1 MAAENA
7 VREFNKFRAKVG
19 VFAHK
24 TTIDMIGTMPS
35 YQWWQQYGG
44 CVPHLQW
51 FAVRVLAMVS
61 SSSGCERVFSKLG
74 WIKNKRRNRL
84 GQKLTEKSIYVH
96 YNLARERRVKVNP
109 PLPSPALLHVAV
121 ACALNVWCMHLA
133 VLCHCES
140 NRSKQ

>member
-7 VREFNKFRAKVG
+7 IHKFNRFRAKVG

-24 TTIDMIGTMPS
+24 TTIDMIGTIPS
-35 YQWWQQYGG
+35 YQWWRQYGG

-74 WIKNKRRNRL
+74 WIKNKRRNRP

-96 YNLARERRVKVNP
+96 YNLAPERRVKVNP
-109 PLPSPALLHVAV
+109 PLPFCMLLWRV
-121 ACALNVWCMHLA
+121 
-133 VLCHCES
+133 
-140 NRSKQ
+140 R